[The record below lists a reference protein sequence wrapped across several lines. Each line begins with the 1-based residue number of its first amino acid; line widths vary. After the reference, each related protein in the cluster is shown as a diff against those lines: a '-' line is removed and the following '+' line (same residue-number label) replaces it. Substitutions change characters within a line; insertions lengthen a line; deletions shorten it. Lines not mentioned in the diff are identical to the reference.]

1 MCPSRANQALH
12 AAARHS
18 LRMPGHPRSLRSL
31 GAPNEFTEIIERDG
45 KWLLAYCPEV
55 PGANGEGRTKA
66 AARKSLAAAIALI
79 LRDRRADALRGLPRG
94 VTRET
99 VTVE

>member
-18 LRMPGHPRSLRSL
+18 LRMPGYPRSLRSL

-45 KWLLAYCPEV
+45 KWLVAYCPEAGREWRGSHKGS
-55 PGANGEGRTKA
+55 GAK
-66 AARKSLAAAIALI
+66 KP
-79 LRDRRADALRGLPRG
+79 RRSNRPHP
-94 VTRET
+94 TRPSR
-99 VTVE
+99 